1 MFLDFARPPR
11 IEKRTFETREILTQI
26 VQLLEARAERQG
38 VRIERRFP
46 DEPLLIQADIGQV
59 RQVVLN
65 LLLNA
70 LDAVPQGGTIWLEL
84 RKDDENWLSLSVA
97 DSGSGL
103 PAELGAQIFEPFV
116 STKETGLGLGLS
128 ICKRIVEAHE
138 GEIQAANRPE
148 GGAVFTVRLPA
159 QR

>member
-1 MFLDFARPPR
+1 
-11 IEKRTFETREILTQI
+11 
-26 VQLLEARAERQG
+26 V
-38 VRIERRFP
+38 
-46 DEPLLIQADIGQV
+46 GQV

-70 LDAVPQGGTIWLEL
+70 LDAVPQDGTIWLEL
-84 RKDDENWLSLSVA
+84 RQENGKWLTLLVA
-97 DSGSGL
+97 DTGGGL
-103 PAELGAQIFEPFV
+103 PAGLGAQIFEPFV

-148 GGAVFTVRLPA
+148 GGALFTVRFPM
-159 QR
+159 QK